1 MTESVETPKK
11 NLFKRG
17 RKSKNRIW
25 ELDFLRGISIVL
37 MCIDHLFF
45 DVADMFREWEMSD
58 NAFLRSFSHAA
69 WRYMGSTMD
78 SIIIPMNLM
87 QLCEYVFLLCL
98 IVFVTISFLIA
109 LRHKSVTKEDK
120 QNYIFTLVLSLVILI
135 ALIIDN
141 NVQEYH
147 PHLDDLHSLREFI
160 HPIVLWIFFFLCGL
174 SCRFSRNNI
183 KRTIEIAV
191 CAGLISLFTYL
202 AEIVLDVEGLFV
214 KFGVLHML
222 AVSVFLCTV
231 IELVCKL
238 IFKDE
243 NKRKWANTIIFLA
256 LGIVLYVL
264 NQYFYDA
271 TVPQIQGLTWLHYSF
286 GILESD
292 WFTVCESTSIVFFG
306 AALAPFV
313 YPKKES
319 LFPKLQVVNK
329 GFFTFMGRHTLI
341 VVLLHQPIIFG
352 ILSLI
357 NLAA

>member
-1 MTESVETPKK
+1 MTDSAESPRK

-45 DVADMFREWEMSD
+45 DVADMFREWELSD
-58 NAFLRSFSHAA
+58 NAFLRSFYHAA
-69 WRYMGSTMD
+69 GRYMGTTSD
-78 SIIIPMNLM
+78 SIILPMNLM
-87 QLCEYVFLLCL
+87 QLCEYVFLACL
-98 IVFVTISFLIA
+98 IIFVTISFLIS
-109 LRHKSVTKEDK
+109 LSQKNLTKEDK
-120 QNYIFTLVLSLVILI
+120 LNYIFTLGLSLVILI

-141 NVQEYH
+141 NVQDYH
-147 PHLDDLHSLREFI
+147 PHLYDDHTLRDFI
-160 HPIVLWIFFFLCGL
+160 HPVVLWIFFFLCGL

-202 AEIVLDVEGLFV
+202 AEIVLGVEELFV

-222 AVSVFLCTV
+222 AVSVFACAI
-231 IELVCKL
+231 IELACKL

-243 NKRKWANTIIFLA
+243 NKRKWANTLICLS

-271 TVPQIQGLTWLHYSF
+271 TVPQIQGLTWLHYCF
-286 GILESD
+286 GYLPSD
-292 WFTVCESTSIVFFG
+292 WFTVCESSSIVFFG

-313 YPKKES
+313 YSRKES
-319 LFPKLQVVNK
+319 LFPKLQIVNK

-341 VVLLHQPIIFG
+341 VVLLHQPLIFG
-352 ILSLI
+352 ILTLI

>member
-1 MTESVETPKK
+1 MTGTAETPKK
-11 NLFKRG
+11 NIFKRG

-45 DVADMFREWEMSD
+45 DVADMFREWEVSD
-58 NAFLRSFSHAA
+58 NAFLRSFYHASG
-69 WRYMGSTMD
+69 RYMGITSD

-87 QLCEYVFLLCL
+87 QICEYVFLACL
-98 IVFVTISFLIA
+98 IVFVTVSFLIS
-109 LRHKSVTKEDK
+109 LHKKTVTKEDK
-120 QNYIFTLVLSLVILI
+120 RNYIFTLGLSLVILI
-135 ALIIDN
+135 AMIIDN
-141 NVQEYH
+141 NVQSYH
-147 PHLDDLHSLREFI
+147 PHLYEDHTLRDFI

-174 SCRFSRNNI
+174 SCRFSKNNI

-202 AEIVLDVEGLFV
+202 AEIVLEVDGLFV

-231 IELVCKL
+231 IQLVCKL

-243 NKRKWANTIIFLA
+243 NKRKWANTLICLS
-256 LGIVLYVL
+256 LGITLYVL

-271 TVPQIQGLTWLHYSF
+271 TLPEIQGLTWLHYSF
-286 GILESD
+286 GSLSSD
-292 WFTVCESTSIVFFG
+292 WFTVCESSSIVLFG
-306 AALAPFV
+306 SALAPFV
-313 YPKKES
+313 YARKES
-319 LFPKLQVVNK
+319 LFPKLQIVNK

-341 VVLLHQPIIFG
+341 VVLLHQLIIFG
-352 ILSLI
+352 VLSLI
-357 NLAA
+357 NLAS